1 MVVSAFPDAG
11 RGPVRGRGEVAD
23 VVGLRPCDVPV
34 PDAPVGVVRDAPPA
48 DGLPPAVVL
57 AAGAVDAVHA
67 HVVVLGVAAPVRVR
81 SAAILQRWQERN
93 VNFVKQQLPDL
104 ACCC

>member
-23 VVGLRPCDVPV
+23 VVGLRPGDVPV

-67 HVVVLGVAAPVRVR
+67 HVVVLGVAAPVFDWREF
-81 SAAILQRWQERN
+81 L
-93 VNFVKQQLPDL
+93 NFGVSSVCDL
-104 ACCC
+104 KLFRRE